1 MKTLACFSTIVGVL
15 STLALSACG
24 SAPTAIVHQSGVVQA
39 QTAKNQREANGAI
52 FQSASYRPLFEDVKA
67 RMVGDVLTITI
78 SENTSATKAA
88 GASGSKAGSAAFAA
102 PSIFGVPSSTTAKA
116 SLSTTA
122 SSKFDEKGAETASNS
137 FSGTIAAT
145 VIEVLPNGNLLVSG
159 EKQIAF
165 NKGAEYVRFSGV
177 VNPRTITA
185 ANQVSSTQVAEA
197 RFEYR
202 STSHIDMA
210 EASSMLTRFFL
221 SVLPF

>member
-1 MKTLACFSTIVGVL
+1 MKTSKTIILLASLI
-15 STLALSACG
+15 ALSACG
-24 SAPTAIVHQSGVVQA
+24 TAPPAIVHQSGIVQA
-39 QTAKNQREANGAI
+39 QSAKNQREANGAI
-52 FQSASYRPLFEDVKA
+52 FQAASYRPLFEDVKA

-102 PSIFGVPSSTTAKA
+102 PTIFGVPSSTTAKA
-116 SLSTTA
+116 SISTTA

-165 NKGAEYVRFSGV
+165 NKGAEFVRFSGV

-202 STSHIDMA
+202 STSHVDFT
-210 EASSMLTRFFL
+210 EVSSMLTRFFL

>member
-1 MKTLACFSTIVGVL
+1 MKTLNAIILLASTMGL
-15 STLALSACG
+15 CACG
-24 SAPTAIVHQSGVVQA
+24 TAPQAIVHQSGLVQA
-39 QTAKNQREANGAI
+39 QSAKNQREANGAI
-52 FQSASYRPLFEDVKA
+52 FQAASYRPLFEDVKA
-67 RMVGDVLTITI
+67 RMVGDVLTIAI

-102 PSIFGVPSSTTAKA
+102 PTIFGIPSATTAKA
-116 SLSTTA
+116 AISTSA
-122 SSKFDEKGAETASNS
+122 STKFDEKGAETASNS

-202 STSHIDMA
+202 STSHLDFA
-210 EASSMLTRFFL
+210 EVSSLLTRFFL